1 MVVSDELNNGRE
13 VGRADGGQG
22 FYGKM
27 SDEGE
32 GMK

>member
-1 MVVSDELNNGRE
+1 MVVSGKLNNRRE
-13 VGRADGGQG
+13 AGRADGGQG
-22 FYGKM
+22 FYEKM